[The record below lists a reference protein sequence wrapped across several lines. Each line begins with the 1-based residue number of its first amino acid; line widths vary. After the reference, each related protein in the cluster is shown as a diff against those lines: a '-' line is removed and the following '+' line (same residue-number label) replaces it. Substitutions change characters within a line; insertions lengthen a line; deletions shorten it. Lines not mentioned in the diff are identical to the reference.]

1 MVCSF
6 CIFMDDLPY
15 LTNHFENKNWDTFYS
30 NSSIN
35 DVKNVFLYAFCKND
49 LEMWHKWFLNTRQ
62 GSNRVPHSN
71 AMLNWCTQASMSHRI
86 NIEIFNRNC
95 IFIIRSM
102 KGMFYMFQLT
112 AYNFAWCLVLILIYI
127 FGFFNNTLSPQRCEP
142 KLLR

>member
-1 MVCSF
+1 
-6 CIFMDDLPY
+6 MDDLPY

-62 GSNRVPHSN
+62 GSNRVPQSN
-71 AMLNWCTQASMSHRI
+71 TMLIDVLRPVWVIVFISESFH
-86 NIEIFNRNC
+86 RNC
-95 IFIIRSM
+95 ILIIRSM
-102 KGMFYMFQLT
+102 KGRFYIFQLT
-112 AYNFAWCLVLILIYI
+112 VYNFAWSLVLIVIYLL
-127 FGFFNNTLSPQRCEP
+127 GWFFNNTLSPQRCEP